1 MIRPRPALALAAV
14 TLLGTSGSLL
24 AITDAQAAP
33 TQGSGYGSSGSSQSG
48 STYGSS
54 GSGSSGSGY
63 SKSGSGYTKSGYNKS
78 GYKSG
83 YNKSGYG
90 YNKSGYGY
98 SKSGYN
104 KSGYGHYGYKNGSGN
119 YSSKGYKSTG
129 QRSSQNTTQ
138 TSGGQSMLTLT
149 SEQNN
154 NARTIIA
161 VAKGAGLPQRAQVV
175 AIATALQESN
185 LQNLHYGDRD
195 SQGLFQQ
202 RPSAGWGST
211 SEITDPATA
220 AKLFFG
226 VADNA
231 ETKGLTQVA
240 GWQTMSVAEA
250 AQSTQISAF
259 PDAYAKWQKLAE
271 QTVAA
276 NQDVAP
282 IN

>member
-24 AITDAQAAP
+24 AITNAQAAP
-33 TQGSGYGSSGSSQSG
+33 TQGTGHSNSGYSNSGSGYNSSG
-48 STYGSS
+48 TGSS
-54 GSGSSGSGY
+54 GSGSGSGSGY
-63 SKSGSGYTKSGYNKS
+63 SKSGYTKS
-78 GYKSG
+78 
-83 YNKSGYG
+83 
-90 YNKSGYGY
+90 GY
-98 SKSGYN
+98 SKSGYTN
-104 KSGYGHYGYKNGSGN
+104 SSYNKSGNTKSGYGNYGYKYGYKYGSGN
-119 YSSKGYKSTG
+119 YSSHGYRAKSTG
-129 QRSSQNTTQ
+129 QQTSQSTAQ

-149 SEQNN
+149 PEQND

-161 VAKGAGLPQRAQVV
+161 VAKGAGLPERAQVV
-175 AIATALQESN
+175 AIATALQEST
-185 LQNLHYGDRD
+185 LQNLTYGDRD

-211 SEITDPATA
+211 SEITDPATS

-226 VADNA
+226 IADNA
-231 ETKGLTQVA
+231 ETQGLTQID
-240 GWQTMSVAEA
+240 GWQSMSVAEA

-282 IN
+282 IS

>member
-24 AITDAQAAP
+24 AITNAQAAP
-33 TQGSGYGSSGSSQSG
+33 TQGSGHSSSGYSNSG
-48 STYGSS
+48 SGYNSS
-54 GSGSSGSGY
+54 GSGSGS
-63 SKSGSGYTKSGYNKS
+63 SKSGYTKSGYS
-78 GYKSG
+78 QS
-83 YNKSGYG
+83 
-90 YNKSGYGY
+90 GY
-98 SKSGYN
+98 SKSGYSRSSYN
-104 KSGYGHYGYKNGSGN
+104 KSGNTKSGYGNYGYKYGYKYGSGN
-119 YSSKGYKSTG
+119 HSSSGYRSSSTG
-129 QRSSQNTTQ
+129 QQTSQGTTQ

-149 SEQNN
+149 SEQND

-161 VAKGAGLPQRAQVV
+161 VAKGAGLPERAQVV
-175 AIATALQESN
+175 AIATALQEST
-185 LQNLHYGDRD
+185 LQNLTYGDRD

-211 SEITDPATA
+211 SEITDPATS

-231 ETKGLTQVA
+231 ETQGLTQID
-240 GWQTMSVAEA
+240 GWQSMSVAEA

-282 IN
+282 IS